1 MFSTLKRTALQSR
14 CGYLLGALAL
24 GGFVCLAGGCETT
37 TTHKGFSSGYNY
49 HKPGRDSR
57 SGPLPMADPET
68 VASRGESPSTPYD
81 PGPEL
86 PADVTKG
93 IADLF
98 DLITPPAAGQPEQKA
113 VNKGMIPN
121 NYTGPHEIKDKNG
134 NTIRV
139 TFDRG
144 RIIKKEIIPEGSDK
158 PISDAPKVFRSEQPR
173 P

>member
-1 MFSTLKRTALQSR
+1 MIRTTPYSLSGITLA
-14 CGYLLGALAL
+14 ALAL
-24 GGFVCLAGGCETT
+24 GAFTFLSGCETT
-37 TTHKGFSSGYNY
+37 TTSKGFSSGYNY
-49 HKPGRDSR
+49 RKPGRTNQ
-57 SGPLPMADPET
+57 SGPLPMSDPEA
-68 VASRGESPSTPYD
+68 VAKAEPNGSNYD

-86 PADVTKG
+86 PPDVTKG

-98 DLITPPAAGQPEQKA
+98 DLITPPAAGASSKPE
-113 VNKGMIPN
+113 VNRGMIPN
-121 NYTGPHEIKDKNG
+121 NYTGPHEMKDKNG

-158 PISDAPKVFRSEQPR
+158 PIPDGPKVFRSEQPR